1 MGATRWSIA
10 LGFGLFFFVAG
21 SASAVPIVVDNPSFE
36 DPVLGDNGFV
46 GFAPEW
52 VVVNS
57 GTFNPLVPFSYTA
70 VPDGDNVAYSAGGN
84 LSQVLSASLEAG
96 LLYTLEVEVGARG
109 DGTPFPGY
117 AVQLLAGGVV
127 LAEDSSLTPAPGT
140 FETSVVTY
148 LAAGDDPLLGQP
160 LEIRLVSAGQQA
172 NFDNVRLD
180 AIPEPGTLGLLGLGL
195 GLLAGGRR
203 LRRSA

>member
-1 MGATRWSIA
+1 M
-10 LGFGLFFFVAG
+10 LFFTAG
-21 SASAVPIVVDNPSFE
+21 SASAVPIAVDNPSFE
-36 DPVLGDNGFV
+36 DPVLFDNGFV

-52 VVVNS
+52 DVVNS
-57 GTFNPLVPFSYTA
+57 GTFNPLVPFSYDFI
-70 VPDGDNVAYSAGGN
+70 PDGDNVAYGGSGGS
-84 LSQVLSASLEAG
+84 LSQILDVSLQAG
-96 LLYTLEVEVGARG
+96 QLYTLEVEVGARG

-127 LAEDSSLTPAPGT
+127 LAEESSLAPAPGT

-148 LAAGDDPLLGQP
+148 LAPADDPMLGSLL
-160 LEIRLVSAGQQA
+160 EVRLVSNGIQT

-180 AIPEPGTLGLLGLGL
+180 AIPEPGTLALLGLGL

-203 LRRSA
+203 LRRVA